1 MRLNNVRA
9 GRGLQAARN
18 GDTIWK
24 IKQIQYVVHQGQLL
38 DLPGDPP

>member
-9 GRGLQAARN
+9 GQGLQAARG
-18 GDTIWK
+18 GDQIWK
-24 IKQIQYVVHQGQLL
+24 TKEIQYVEHHGQLL